1 MYAPQ
6 DQPRGLPFAQASRLV
21 QPPTVLWGMVFSSGP
36 CPDIQ
41 MLQTNDL

>member
-21 QPPTVLWGMVFSSGP
+21 QPPTLLWGMVFLPPRHQAWQKLRG
-36 CPDIQ
+36 
-41 MLQTNDL
+41 